1 MLTQEVGLSVAPQ
14 PHFQTWPLRR
24 LRMGDLRADPVRG
37 CPRGSEQ
44 RCRGGRGLASPKVLT
59 TSRAW
64 AGRCDD
70 SGPLEQLGLRR
81 AARGSLA
88 VVSCAGLKQQGG
100 LTTPTFPQGCGLCA
114 HVCVCTRVP
123 WDSRSRGI
131 RAGWRSRCWNQAWR
145 QGPVVIG
152 DPTAFTL
159 RTRDGCL
166 CFPPRSSRQTCAT
179 VPSPLFSP
187 WPRAARSRVTQGSL
201 HCPAHAV
208 ELGDPQVLRSKYV
221 QRPVQDVCLMWG
233 SPPTCVSPSSVSPS
247 AACAHRSLGA
257 RSGGGPPS
265 RLPRGRF
272 WDAVEGL
279 K

>member
-131 RAGWRSRCWNQAWR
+131 RAGWRSRCWNSSPAPGACCHRGPHRLHAEDTGRMPVLSTSEQQADLCHR
-145 QGPVVIG
+145 AIPIVLSLAPGSAVQGHAGQP
-152 DPTAFTL
+152 AL
-159 RTRDGCL
+159 SC
-166 CFPPRSSRQTCAT
+166 PRC
-179 VPSPLFSP
+179 
-187 WPRAARSRVTQGSL
+187 
-201 HCPAHAV
+201 
-208 ELGDPQVLRSKYV
+208 
-221 QRPVQDVCLMWG
+221 
-233 SPPTCVSPSSVSPS
+233 
-247 AACAHRSLGA
+247 
-257 RSGGGPPS
+257 
-265 RLPRGRF
+265 
-272 WDAVEGL
+272 
-279 K
+279 